1 MVSVFTDAWRFA
13 FQVEDDWKYAAMVVD
28 RGVPVGV
35 YNASVCL
42 ELQGCFSSRS
52 WGTQGIHKDGF
63 SFHLQKCTDTVFI
76 PPSPGNGKKTS
87 HQVPI

>member
-1 MVSVFTDAWRFA
+1 MLGVFA

-28 RGVPVGV
+28 RVFLWVFIINLCV
-35 YNASVCL
+35 WNFWS
-42 ELQGCFSSRS
+42 CFSSRS
-52 WGTQGIHKDGF
+52 WGTQGILKDG